1 MRKYLFVAAVGT
13 MALTSSVQAA
23 PIDGLPGNP
32 DLAIYQKDFP
42 LLPVE
47 TTVYLIDGSG
57 TTIWGSLAD
66 NSTSQEVK
74 FQSSEVVDASNGNAN
89 IKYGDDDP
97 NKQFQDLTITL
108 PGLQFGDI
116 LFDTQKADSFTVTVF
131 SDAFSLL
138 DPFGFYTFTGL
149 GNGAQSFAILATGQY
164 AITKLL
170 LEAIAPEGFSE
181 IKHIKFSEIQPNS
194 GGCRPGP
201 CDTDVEPIP
210 VPPAL
215 PLLGGALVMLGWL
228 ARSKRK
234 LLR

>member
-1 MRKYLFVAAVGT
+1 MCGRNPVRKYLFVAAVGT

-108 PGLQFGDI
+108 P
-116 LFDTQKADSFTVTVF
+116 
-131 SDAFSLL
+131 
-138 DPFGFYTFTGL
+138 
-149 GNGAQSFAILATGQY
+149 ATGPK
-164 AITKLL
+164 AS
-170 LEAIAPEGFSE
+170 PFS
-181 IKHIKFSEIQPNS
+181 
-194 GGCRPGP
+194 
-201 CDTDVEPIP
+201 
-210 VPPAL
+210 PPA
-215 PLLGGALVMLGWL
+215 
-228 ARSKRK
+228 STQ
-234 LLR
+234 